1 MHFLNIL
8 VTACLL
14 PLYLYT
20 SFSDYVVGKVADAL
34 LCSEIQAVL
43 SHWFLLLSWH
53 PCVNTVVWLK
63 CSCWLLSALL
73 YCRCLTTPP
82 NPSRRRLT
90 VTPQMASLYSSS
102 LMPALS
108 PSRWYPAWGKKW
120 SVTVTRRAISWLQAK
135 SGTLRAVVHQSDWY
149 RKAIGRLH
157 VVIITISAFLRP
169 KQNLKMFTFVLQIQ
183 YFISYFQCRFKGFS
197 SI

>member
-20 SFSDYVVGKVADAL
+20 SFWDNVVGRVADCTAL
-34 LCSEIQAVL
+34 SWNPSCAVTL
-43 SHWFLLLSWH
+43 VSLLSWH
-53 PCVNTVVWLK
+53 PCVNAVVWLK
-63 CSCWLLSALL
+63 GSCWLLSAVL

-82 NPSRRRLT
+82 NPSRTRLT

-102 LMPALS
+102 LMPVPS

-120 SVTVTRRAISWLQAK
+120 SVTVTQWVIFLTAGQVRDMERIVYWSA
-135 SGTLRAVVHQSDWY
+135 WY
-149 RKAIGRLH
+149 RKATGRLQ
-157 VVIITISAFLRP
+157 VEIITVIVSVSKA
-169 KQNLKMFTFVLQIQ
+169 TWLQIA
-183 YFISYFQCRFKGFS
+183 
-197 SI
+197 